1 MYIQPQ
7 WALSLP
13 SEVQRGNICEMFQ
26 KKGPPKSQ
34 SSPQRLAHS
43 RFSQLPRKASWPWS
57 VRLGRNQCGPTPLSC
72 YSESNFVNRKSR
84 KFWHRNYSQC
94 RDCKGEISLEFGQLS
109 QYRLSP
115 PMLISQ
121 LISSCLTQEFS
132 ETRWWGAWP
141 EKTRRGGGC
150 PWRGRWPCRW
160 RWWWR
165 EFCWSFIVIIVKVII
180 YTNRSVLTIL
190 RSVICY
196 PGWVWW
202 NIGKWFVRFIY
213 SIHAAISIFNSSKYI
228 SQSECNAYVF
238 GCCNVP
244 I

>member
-57 VRLGRNQCGPTPLSC
+57 VRLGRNQCGPTRLSC

-84 KFWHRNYSQC
+84 KFGHRNYSQY
-94 RDCKGEISLEFGQLS
+94 RDCKGETSLEFGQLS

-121 LISSCLTQEFS
+121 SISSCLTQEFL

-141 EKTRRGGGC
+141 EKKRRGGGC
-150 PWRGRWPCRW
+150 PWRGLWPCRW

-180 YTNRSVLTIL
+180 YTNRSVLKIL
-190 RSVICY
+190 ISVICY

-213 SIHAAISIFNSSKYI
+213 SLHAAISIFNSSKYM
-228 SQSECNAYVF
+228 SQSECNA
-238 GCCNVP
+238 
-244 I
+244 